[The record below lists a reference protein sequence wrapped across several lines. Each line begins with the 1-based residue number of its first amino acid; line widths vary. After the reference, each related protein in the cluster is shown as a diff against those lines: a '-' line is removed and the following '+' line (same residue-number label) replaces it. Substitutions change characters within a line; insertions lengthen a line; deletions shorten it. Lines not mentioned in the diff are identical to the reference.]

1 MGEDLARPQA
11 LPIRKLVYVWAIVG
25 VLTLLAQGL
34 IKLVP
39 VAARAVRGPLSP
51 LQATILWTFVALN
64 LYLEGYRGFQLRFVP
79 RVVARA
85 LHLAQTPRLG
95 VWFAVLAPFFA
106 MGFFH
111 ATRRARLSAWILS
124 SLIALAVVL
133 VRHLPDPW
141 RGVVDA
147 GVVAGLGYG
156 TLVFV
161 HQAIVAAFTG
171 TPRAA
176 AELPDDPLATAAA
189 TGTAPASDQPSR
201 IVAVGKTES
210 ETG

>member
-1 MGEDLARPQA
+1 MGEDLARPQTA
-11 LPIRKLVYVWAIVG
+11 PIRRLVYAWAIVG

-39 VAARAVRGPLSP
+39 VAARAVQGPLSP
-51 LQATILWTFVALN
+51 VEAGILWSFVAVN

-79 RVVARA
+79 RVIARA
-85 LHLAQTPRLG
+85 LHLAHARRISVG
-95 VWFAVLAPFFA
+95 FALLAPFFA

-111 ATRRARLSAWILS
+111 ATRRARLSAWLLS
-124 SLIALAVVL
+124 SLIALSVIL

-156 TLVFV
+156 TVVFV
-161 HQAIVAAFTG
+161 YQAIEAAFTG

-176 AELPDDPLATAAA
+176 AELPETAANSAEAATAAVA
-189 TGTAPASDQPSR
+189 QPSR
-201 IVAVGKTES
+201 LLAVGKTES